1 MLQDASESAPTPPSD
16 AQPQIHYPSRP
27 SPENP
32 PRHSV
37 IGGYVIDNATC
48 VAWGSRIL
56 MTPLNPEIP
65 NDSLAA
71 FTVIMRKV
79 ENKPHRGF
87 FTMVGSESYI
97 VVTQSAP
104 FRGWKGMDPE
114 LIPKFEEGER
124 EAYVRELLK
133 AEGVTQYEFRTE
145 LY

>member
-1 MLQDASESAPTPPSD
+1 MK
-16 AQPQIHYPSRP
+16 
-27 SPENP
+27 
-32 PRHSV
+32 
-37 IGGYVIDNATC
+37 
-48 VAWGSRIL
+48 
-56 MTPLNPEIP
+56 PLNPEIP

-79 ENKPHRGF
+79 EGKPHRGF
-87 FTMVGSESYI
+87 FTVVGSESYI

-124 EAYVRELLK
+124 EAYVRKLLK
-133 AEGVTQYEFRTE
+133 AEGGLSVICIPSTPLYNMSFAGVTQHEFRTE